1 MCDQWGKGSKSHRQG
16 DRLDLQIVK
25 KNMKR
30 RKGLEMKKKLLII
43 LVTIILLASMSAC
56 NRSKYPGLT
65 TDAIAF
71 YEDSYVDV
79 NDDDAEYTTIEYEGR
94 TYLLY
99 GTSNSSFQTKDVEK
113 CIGYIVQEKNGAS
126 SSEEGD
132 TDTRVYTLADDVEC
146 NYLMVYDSGS
156 TLMNQPD
163 FMRAIDTVHK
173 EISTPEYIDSLEYS
187 FWK

>member
-1 MCDQWGKGSKSHRQG
+1 M
-16 DRLDLQIVK
+16 
-25 KNMKR
+25 
-30 RKGLEMKKKLLII
+30 KKLLIV
-43 LVTIILLASMSAC
+43 LVTITLLVGMSAC
-56 NRSKYPGLT
+56 SQSKYPELN

-79 NDDDAEYTTIEYEGR
+79 NDDDAEYATIEYEGR

-99 GTSNSSFQTKDVEK
+99 GTSNSSFQTKDVER
-113 CIGYIVQEKNGAS
+113 CIGYIVQDENGAS

-132 TDTRVYTLADDVEC
+132 TDTRVYTLAGDVEC

-156 TLMNQPD
+156 TLMNQPA

-173 EISTPEYIDSLEYS
+173 EISVPEYIGSLEYS
-187 FWK
+187 IWK